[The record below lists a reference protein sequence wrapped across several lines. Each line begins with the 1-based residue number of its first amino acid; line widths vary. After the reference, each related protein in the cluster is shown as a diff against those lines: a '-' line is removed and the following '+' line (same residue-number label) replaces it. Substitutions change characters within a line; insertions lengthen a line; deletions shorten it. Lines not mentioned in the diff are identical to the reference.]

1 MYIKL
6 SIDQTPS
13 SPVKTTFTCFYNQT
27 SEKQKF
33 KFSQHEDVHAVNALL
48 LKEIILKKLPHKL
61 L

>member
-48 LKEIILKKLPHKL
+48 LKEII
-61 L
+61 